1 MSGLKGILSCIA
13 LSVAIVA
20 CNWNSDRAELIAEIG
35 GRQLTLKELTEVI
48 PDNSSAEDSAALAD
62 HYIQDWVTK
71 QLIIAKAEA
80 SLPEELQSFEEMIE
94 NYRSSLMIYAFEQ
107 EWVRQKLDTIVS
119 EQEVEAYYNENEKNF
134 QLKDYILKVKFT
146 ALAADSKNI
155 SQVKKLFN
163 STKPEDLVK
172 WEQLCVDIGASY
184 FFNEE
189 DWMKWDEFI
198 KQAPLEVYDIEGFL
212 KKKKMVEFEKENN
225 LYLISVVDYQL
236 TGSRSPISFERDKIR
251 SMIINKRKLALL
263 DTMRKDLYTKAQQDG
278 EIKLYYTKK

>member
-1 MSGLKGILSCIA
+1 MSRLKGILSCIA

-48 PDNSSAEDSAALAD
+48 PDKSSAEDSAALAD

-107 EWVRQKLDTIVS
+107 EWVRQKLDTIVTD
-119 EQEVEAYYNENEKNF
+119 QEVEAYYNENEKNF

-146 ALAADSKNI
+146 ALASDSKNI

-212 KKKKMVEFEKENN
+212 KKKKMVEFEKDNN

>member
-1 MSGLKGILSCIA
+1 MPALRGIPAYILLWFA
-13 LSVAIVA
+13 VAA
-20 CNWNSDRAELIAEIG
+20 CNTGTDRAELIAEIA
-35 GRQLTLKELTEVI
+35 GRQLTWKELTEVI
-48 PDNSSAEDSAALAD
+48 PDNSTAEDSAALAD
-62 HYIQDWVTK
+62 HYIQDWITK
-71 QLIIAKAEA
+71 QLIISKAEA
-80 SLPEELQSFEEMIE
+80 GLPEELQSFEEMIE
-94 NYRSSLMIYAFEQ
+94 NYRSSLLIYAFEQ

-119 EQEVEAYYNENEKNF
+119 DQEIEAYYNENEKNF

-189 DWMKWDEFI
+189 DWMMWDEFI

-212 KKKKMVEFEKENN
+212 KKKKTVEFEKDNN

-236 TGSRSPISFERDKIR
+236 TGSKSPLSFERDKIR

-263 DTMRKDLYTKAQQDG
+263 DTMRKDLYAKAQQDG
-278 EIKLYYTKK
+278 EINLYYTKK

>member
-1 MSGLKGILSCIA
+1 MPALRGILGYI
-13 LSVAIVA
+13 LLLLIVA
-20 CNWNSDRAELIAEIG
+20 SCNTGNDRAELIAEIA
-35 GRQLTLKELTEVI
+35 GRQLTWKELTEVI

-71 QLIIAKAEA
+71 QLIISKAEA
-80 SLPEELQSFEEMIE
+80 GLPEELQSFEEMIE
-94 NYRSSLMIYAFEQ
+94 NYRSSLLIYAFEQ

-119 EQEVEAYYNENEKNF
+119 DQEIEAYYNENEKNF

-155 SQVKKLFN
+155 NQVKKLFN

-212 KKKKMVEFEKENN
+212 KKKKTVEFEKDNN

-236 TGSRSPISFERDKIR
+236 TGSKSPLSFERDKIR

-263 DTMRKDLYTKAQQDG
+263 DTMRKDLYAKAQQDG

>member
-1 MSGLKGILSCIA
+1 
-13 LSVAIVA
+13 
-20 CNWNSDRAELIAEIG
+20 
-35 GRQLTLKELTEVI
+35 
-48 PDNSSAEDSAALAD
+48 
-62 HYIQDWVTK
+62 
-71 QLIIAKAEA
+71 
-80 SLPEELQSFEEMIE
+80 
-94 NYRSSLMIYAFEQ
+94 
-107 EWVRQKLDTIVS
+107 
-119 EQEVEAYYNENEKNF
+119 
-134 QLKDYILKVKFT
+134 LKDYILKVKFT

-155 SQVKKLFN
+155 TQVKKLFN

-236 TGSRSPISFERDKIR
+236 TGSRSPLSFERDKIR